1 MRHGL
6 VGEQAL
12 TERQESGTA
21 ASGEEAERAD
31 ADKAAGQDVEQEAA
45 QELLGTEGHHS
56 LLITVRIVLP
66 TESKLVMVESHEA
79 VVGDGHAMGVAGEIA
94 EHRMGTAEGWLGV
107 DDPVVTEQ
115 GAQEGAESLFV
126 FERFENSGESKLV
139 LLEAA
144 LQGGDELAA
153 EDTTEYVDGQEEGI
167 AGMDPL
173 LAVGRET
180 SGRDDTVEVRMSQ
193 QVLSPGMQV
202 RKEANV
208 CPQMAGI
215 AGELL

>member
-1 MRHGL
+1 ML
-6 VGEQAL
+6 
-12 TERQESGTA
+12 
-21 ASGEEAERAD
+21 
-31 ADKAAGQDVEQEAA
+31 KGQ
-45 QELLGTEGHHS
+45 
-56 LLITVRIVLP
+56 
-66 TESKLVMVESHEA
+66 KA
-79 VVGDGHAMGVAGEIA
+79 VVGDGDAMGVTGEIA
-94 EHRMGTAEGWLGV
+94 EHMMGTAEGWLGV
-107 DDPVVTEQ
+107 DDPVLTEQ
-115 GAQEGAESLFV
+115 GTQEGAEGLFV
-126 FERFENSGESKLV
+126 FERLENSGESKLV
-139 LLEAA
+139 LLESA

-193 QVLSPGMQV
+193 QVLSPGMQD

-215 AGELL
+215 AGDLL